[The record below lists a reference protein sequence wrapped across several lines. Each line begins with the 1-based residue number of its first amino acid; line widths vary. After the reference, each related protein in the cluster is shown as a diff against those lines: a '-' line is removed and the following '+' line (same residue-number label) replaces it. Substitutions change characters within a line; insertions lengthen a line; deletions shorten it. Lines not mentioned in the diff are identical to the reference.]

1 MGLNRKDILDIESL
15 SPDEIRLILET
26 SESFK
31 EVLSR
36 DIKKVPTLRGKT
48 VINLFFEASTRTR
61 TSFEIAAK
69 RLSADTINISASA
82 SSVQKGETL
91 SDTVK
96 NIEAMNSDVIIIRHP
111 ASGAPHFIAKRLNAS
126 VINAGDGS
134 HEHPSQALLDM
145 LTIREKTGKIE
156 GLKVA
161 IIGDIA
167 HSRVARSNIHGLT
180 KMGARVSLYGPKT
193 LMPKGIEKIAECG
206 SNSPAS
212 RHPLFTKEHPSGYK
226 GVGGS
231 CGLQV
236 ADSMEEA
243 LNDADV
249 IMMLRIQLERQGQS
263 LFPSVREYSRFF
275 GLNGRNIALAK
286 KDAIIMH
293 PGPMN
298 RGVEISSEVADGQR
312 SVILDQVNNG
322 IAVRMAI
329 LYLLAGGHKEAIT

>member
-15 SPDEIRLILET
+15 SPDEIRLILDT

-31 EVLSR
+31 EVLGR

-134 HEHPSQALLDM
+134 HE
-145 LTIREKTGKIE
+145 
-156 GLKVA
+156 
-161 IIGDIA
+161 
-167 HSRVARSNIHGLT
+167 
-180 KMGARVSLYGPKT
+180 
-193 LMPKGIEKIAECG
+193 
-206 SNSPAS
+206 
-212 RHPLFTKEHPSGYK
+212 
-226 GVGGS
+226 
-231 CGLQV
+231 
-236 ADSMEEA
+236 
-243 LNDADV
+243 
-249 IMMLRIQLERQGQS
+249 
-263 LFPSVREYSRFF
+263 
-275 GLNGRNIALAK
+275 
-286 KDAIIMH
+286 
-293 PGPMN
+293 
-298 RGVEISSEVADGQR
+298 
-312 SVILDQVNNG
+312 
-322 IAVRMAI
+322 
-329 LYLLAGGHKEAIT
+329 